1 MREGHPDL
9 PPNTAVP
16 LRKGDRPEPSRRRP
30 GGAGANGILTERP
43 HFRDNPRGRGA
54 HNGTFVVATTIA
66 RPMRRLYRP
75 LALAAL
81 VLAGLPPGPAA
92 LAQVPSG
99 GPPAGAVAR
108 QGGVVAGRVVADA
121 TGEALEF
128 ATVALY
134 RLPDSTLAT
143 GNLADEEG
151 RFRFEGLRPG
161 RYYLSVSIVGYAARR
176 VPVDL
181 TPAALTRDVGDVRL
195 GASDRALD
203 EVTVEGERPDVQV
216 EVDRTSYTV
225 ADQATSSGG
234 TASDVL
240 QKVPQVDVDA
250 DGNVSLRGSDNVAI
264 LINGR
269 PAPVPRQFLATF
281 LRQLPADQIERVE
294 VIPNPS
300 ARFDPDGLA
309 GMLNIVLKSNQRR
322 ALGVSGGVQLGGS
335 TLGEANT
342 SANVNLTGKALTAY
356 ASYGLRRDVRQFS
369 GDTDRR
375 SLSASGATLNA
386 LDQLDDGDFGGLG
399 HVFNTTLDYT
409 LSRTQ
414 SLAFQGL
421 ASYRASDRDNRT
433 TYRYTGVGSDNQRLA
448 DYDRV
453 TEASGTGLNA
463 DATLTYRNV
472 TTPSRHEFT
481 AEARF
486 GLNRDD
492 DASTILQRF
501 LDDAANPTGT
511 PFTETSASDNDRRDG
526 TLQADYVRPL
536 FGEKGKVEAGYKGT
550 LRRLDANQDALRYV
564 DSVAVEQ
571 DDAFVYDE
579 NVQAAYL
586 SVARQ
591 FGKVGVQA
599 GLRAEQVWT
608 TFDGAL
614 VSASDNDYFS
624 LFPSAF
630 VTYAPDVQNQF
641 RASYSRRIDR
651 ADARQLNPVVRI
663 DDPITRQAGNPLL
676 RPSYTNSFD
685 LSYSRFSNLG
695 FVSVNPFYRR
705 ATDVVQRVTR
715 ADPAD
720 PEVTVVTFDNVA
732 SRDDAGVGLNGSI
745 RTPSFSFGGG
755 VTGQYFR
762 SEGTLDGLA
771 VDVSG
776 FGWNARLNGEW
787 TMRPGS
793 TASGFLFYSP
803 PRVTE
808 QGRFGGFSR
817 MTFAFRQKL
826 LGERATATIQAQDP
840 FNISRFSFESSGPGY
855 ALDSVRRFQ
864 ARALTLTLAY
874 TFGQQPQNRRPNQ
887 QRRPQEQAPQ
897 AEPDPFGQGGGR

>member
-1 MREGHPDL
+1 
-9 PPNTAVP
+9 
-16 LRKGDRPEPSRRRP
+16 
-30 GGAGANGILTERP
+30 
-43 HFRDNPRGRGA
+43 
-54 HNGTFVVATTIA
+54 
-66 RPMRRLYRP
+66 MRRLYR
-75 LALAAL
+75 LSLLAAL
-81 VLAGLPPGPAA
+81 ASAGVLAGPAA
-92 LAQVPSG
+92 LAQTPAG
-99 GPPAGAVAR
+99 GPPAGTAA
-108 QGGVVAGRVVADA
+108 QGGTIAGRVVAEA

-128 ATVALY
+128 ATVAVY

-161 RYYLSVSIVGYAARR
+161 RYYLSVSIVGYGARR
-176 VPVDL
+176 VPVEL
-181 TPAALTRDVGDVRL
+181 TASAPTRDVGDVRL
-195 GASDRALD
+195 GAAERALD

-269 PAPVPRQFLATF
+269 PAPVPRQFLANF

-335 TLGEANT
+335 TIGEVNT
-342 SANVNLTGKALTAY
+342 SANVNLTGERLTAY
-356 ASYGLRRDVRQFS
+356 ASYGLRRDARQFS
-369 GDTDRR
+369 GETDR
-375 SLSASGATLNA
+375 LSFTPAGATLNA
-386 LDQLDDGDFGGLG
+386 LDQDDDGDFSGIG

-421 ASYRASDRDNRT
+421 ASYRSGDRANT
-433 TYRYTGVGSDNQRLA
+433 TLYRYTGVDSDGDALP
-448 DYDRV
+448 DYDRI
-453 TEASGTGLNA
+453 TDGGGRGLNT

-486 GLNRDD
+486 GLNRDED
-492 DASTILQRF
+492 DSSILQRF

-511 PFTETSASDNDRRDG
+511 PFTETAASDNDRRDA

-550 LRRLDANQDALRYV
+550 LRLLDATQDALRYV
-564 DSVAVEQ
+564 DSVAVDQ
-571 DDAFVYDE
+571 DDAFRYDE

-586 SVARQ
+586 SLARQ
-591 FGKVGVQA
+591 FGKFGVQA

-608 TFDGAL
+608 TFDSEDPA
-614 VSASDNDYFS
+614 VVASDNDYFS

-630 VTYAPDVQNQF
+630 LTYAPNVQNQF
-641 RASYSRRIDR
+641 RLSYSRRIDR
-651 ADARQLNPVVRI
+651 ANAWQLNPVIRI
-663 DDPITRQAGNPLL
+663 DDPITRQTGNPLL

-715 ADPAD
+715 ADAAN
-720 PEVTVVTFDNVA
+720 PEVTIVTFDNVA
-732 SRDDAGVGLNGSI
+732 SRDDAGVSVNGSV
-745 RTPSFSFGGG
+745 RTPSFSVGGG

-771 VDVSG
+771 VGVDG
-776 FGWNARLNGEW
+776 FAWSTRVNGEW

-793 TASGFLFYSP
+793 TLSGFFFYSP
-803 PRVTE
+803 PRRTE
-808 QGRFGGFSR
+808 QGRFGGFARTDVS
-817 MTFAFRQKL
+817 FRQQFL
-826 LGERATATIQAQDP
+826 QQRANLTLRVSDP
-840 FNISRFSFESSGPGY
+840 FNLQRFTAESSGPGY
-855 ALDSVRRFQ
+855 TLDSVRRFQ
-864 ARALTLTLAY
+864 ARALTVTLAY
-874 TFGQQPQNRRPNQ
+874 TFGQQPQNRRRNTQ
-887 QRRPQEQAPQ
+887 QRNPQEQAPQ